1 MRQKKTNFISLSSD
15 MVDRIEKSLTLIAD
29 QNLPYRISVIEEQL
43 KTLDSVEELTA
54 RLDAIEESNWMN
66 KDVLTSAE
74 AAKFLGFKMSYLY
87 KLTADNRI
95 PFYKPSGGSILFC
108 KQELVDWAKS
118 NPIPTSVKY

>member
-1 MRQKKTNFISLSSD
+1 

-29 QNLPYRISVIEEQL
+29 ENLPYRISMIEEQL

-54 RLDAIEESNWMN
+54 RLNTIENSTWMS
-66 KDVLTSAE
+66 KEILTTSE

-95 PFYKPSGGSILFC
+95 PFYKPNGGSILFC
-108 KQELVDWAKS
+108 KQELVDWVKS
-118 NPIPTSVKY
+118 NPIPTVVKY